1 MIGSLIG
8 LIKEKTPSAIL
19 LEVNGIGYEIS
30 IPLSTSFQLPKV
42 GESAFLLTHLVVR
55 EDQHSLYGFATE
67 EERKLF
73 RALIKISGVGAKLA
87 ITILSGTNVTGF
99 IQSVVNEDIDAL
111 VHLPGIGK
119 KTAERLVVEMKDKI
133 SEISEILSFIS
144 TTSLSAVFL
153 PMPGKWTRASM
164 SSFTTD
170 WMNPVT
176 FVPERIVIANL
187 APTPLIF
194 ISALNNFL
202 SSSVAN
208 P

>member
-133 SEISEILSFIS
+133 SEISDEQHKLQDSGVN
-144 TTSLSAVFL
+144 SAVAEAINAL
-153 PMPGKWTRASM
+153 
-164 SSFTTD
+164 
-170 WMNPVT
+170 V
-176 FVPERIVIANL
+176 NL
-187 APTPLIF
+187 GYKTKDAKNILDKIDSEELSVEDLIRQ
-194 ISALNNFL
+194 ALKSLNK
-202 SSSVAN
+202 
-208 P
+208 

>member
-133 SEISEILSFIS
+133 SEISDEQQNLQDSGIN
-144 TTSLSAVFL
+144 SAVAEAINAL
-153 PMPGKWTRASM
+153 
-164 SSFTTD
+164 
-170 WMNPVT
+170 V
-176 FVPERIVIANL
+176 NL
-187 APTPLIF
+187 GYKTKDSKNILDKIDSEELSVEDLIRQ
-194 ISALNNFL
+194 ALKSLNK
-202 SSSVAN
+202 
-208 P
+208 

>member
-133 SEISEILSFIS
+133 SEISDEQHNLQDSGVNCAVAEAINALVNLGYKTKDAKNILDKIDSEELSVEDLIRQALK
-144 TTSLSAVFL
+144 SLN
-153 PMPGKWTRASM
+153 K
-164 SSFTTD
+164 
-170 WMNPVT
+170 
-176 FVPERIVIANL
+176 
-187 APTPLIF
+187 
-194 ISALNNFL
+194 
-202 SSSVAN
+202 
-208 P
+208 

>member
-99 IQSVVNEDIDAL
+99 IQSVVNEDIAAL

-133 SEISEILSFIS
+133 SEISDEQHNLQDSGVN
-144 TTSLSAVFL
+144 SAVAEAINAL
-153 PMPGKWTRASM
+153 
-164 SSFTTD
+164 
-170 WMNPVT
+170 V
-176 FVPERIVIANL
+176 NL
-187 APTPLIF
+187 GYKTKDAKNILDKIDSEELSVEDLIRQ
-194 ISALNNFL
+194 ALKSLNK
-202 SSSVAN
+202 
-208 P
+208 

>member
-133 SEISEILSFIS
+133 SEISDEQQNLQDSGVN
-144 TTSLSAVFL
+144 SAVAEAINAL
-153 PMPGKWTRASM
+153 
-164 SSFTTD
+164 
-170 WMNPVT
+170 V
-176 FVPERIVIANL
+176 NL
-187 APTPLIF
+187 GYKTKDAKNILDKIDSEELSVEDLIRQ
-194 ISALNNFL
+194 ALKSL
-202 SSSVAN
+202 TK
-208 P
+208 